1 MVSQFSSVYIPSRVV
16 RSNSCSCVYRPN
28 NMKLNTQQT
37 VEILHFNN
45 TSTQKYNTTNVF
57 LFSDDVYD
65 DDELFYE

>member
-16 RSNSCSCVYRPN
+16 RSNSCSCVYHPK

-37 VEILHFNN
+37 CEILHFNN

-57 LFSDDVYD
+57 FSDDVYD
-65 DDELFYE
+65 DELCYS